1 MSDFS
6 IIGNRTAMIDAAA
19 KTTGAGKYTDDLSV
33 PGMLVGKILHSPYP
47 HARIRRID
55 TSRAEKCEGVVA
67 VVVGQDAPNPYGIL
81 PVGHDEYALA
91 LDKVRYVGDNVACVV
106 AVSESIAETALELID
121 VEYEVL
127 PAYFD
132 PEESMKAVTDLI
144 HDSKPGNLE
153 KDYHH
158 VFGDPDQGFAGA
170 DQIAEARFIA
180 NEVTHAAM
188 EPHSTLASFEI
199 DPHTGKPGR
208 LTVWSSTQVPYYLQH
223 KLSLVL
229 EMPMAQIRVIKPLV
243 GGGFGGK
250 SEVIPLEIIAAI
262 AARKAQA
269 AVKITY
275 TREEVFWAHRG
286 RPRTIIDLKTG
297 VKKDGRITAVKA
309 RVVQDGGAY
318 CSYGVVTILYSGALL
333 GALYDIPNIQY
344 DGYRVLT
351 NKPACGAMRG
361 HGTVNVR
368 FAFESQLD
376 ELALAI
382 GMDPAEIRQRNLL
395 QPPCITVNGL
405 RVQSY
410 GLPECIEKTV
420 DRSGWKQRKG
430 KLPRGRGLG
439 IACSHYVSGAANS
452 IIRSDMPH
460 STVNIKIDRDGGV
473 VVYTGA
479 SEIGQ
484 GSDTMTAQIAAE
496 VLGCSLPRVRV
507 IAADTD
513 LTPIDI
519 GSYSSRVTFMAG
531 NATLRAASEV
541 KRLIAAAAAKKMGC
555 AAEDLIFRNDQV
567 LRKNAAAS
575 VGELADKSVRTT
587 QDEASVSGRVEGQIL
602 RGSLQQKRKEE
613 GPKEKM
619 SFEEAV
625 VAAIDFHG
633 GLTGTGSYAPPQ
645 EARGGKHKGAG
656 VGPSPAYSYSAQVA
670 EVSVDEETG
679 EVVVHKVW
687 AAHDCGRALNPVSV
701 EGQIIGSVW
710 MGMGQA
716 LTEEMVWKDGMLM
729 NPGLLEYRSPSSVES
744 PEVEPIIVESVDPE
758 GPFGAKECS
767 EGSLAAT
774 IPAIAN
780 AIYDAVGV
788 RLRESPFT
796 PERVLSALR
805 AKRNARALN
814 LTKVLTRLLRHA
826 SANTAD
832 RCASKVRARNAT
844 RSIHRGEKCRP
855 PRAVPIEPYKV
866 QTAPAQNCRRRNRVS
881 RGTFDACRAWQLARA
896 GSNSHPNHCRRHRF
910 NSIDAAETI
919 RAGARSRSARNRSA
933 ARHPAAARRRRR
945 NRGPH
950 HAPRHRALRL
960 SAPALCG
967 PHRSS
972 GDRGIARTA
981 EHGHHRR

>member
-1 MSDFS
+1 MTNFS
-6 IIGNRTAMIDAAA
+6 IIGKPIAMVDAAG
-19 KTTGAGKYTDDLSV
+19 KTTGSGKYTDDLHV

-47 HARIRRID
+47 HARIKRID
-55 TSRAEKCEGVVA
+55 TTRAESLDGVVA
-67 VVVGQDAPNPYGIL
+67 VVVGSDAPKTYGIL
-81 PVGHDEYALA
+81 PVGHDETALA
-91 LDKVRYVGDNVACVV
+91 VDKVRYVGDNVACVA
-106 AVSESIAETALELID
+106 AVDETTADRALELID

-132 PEESMKAVTDLI
+132 PEESMKAESDLI
-144 HDSKPGNLE
+144 HDGKPNNIE

-158 VFGDPDQGFAGA
+158 VFGDPEQALAQA
-170 DQIAEARFIA
+170 DCVAEGRYIA

-199 DPHTGKPGR
+199 DPHTGTLGR
-208 LTVWSSTQVPYYLQH
+208 LNVWSSTQVPYYLQH

-229 EMPMAQIRVIKPLV
+229 EMPMSQIRVIKPLV

-262 AARKAQA
+262 AARKARA
-269 AVKITY
+269 PVKITY

-297 VKKDGRITAVKA
+297 VTREGRITAVKA

-376 ELALAI
+376 EIAAKLGI
-382 GMDPAEIRQRNLL
+382 DPAEIRRRNLL
-395 QPPCITVNGL
+395 KPPCITINGL

-410 GLPECIEKTV
+410 GLPECIDQVVT
-420 DRSGWKQRKG
+420 RSDWQERKG
-430 KLPRGRGLG
+430 KLGEGRGLG

-479 SEIGQ
+479 SDIGQ
-484 GSDTMTAQIAAE
+484 GSDTMVAQIAAE
-496 VLGCSLPRVRV
+496 TLGCSLIRVKV
-507 IAADTD
+507 VAADTD

-519 GSYSSRVTFMAG
+519 GSYSSRVTFMNG
-531 NATLRAASEV
+531 NATLRAAEEV
-541 KRLIAAAAAKKMGC
+541 KKQIALAAAKKMAC
-555 AAEDLIFRNDQV
+555 APEDLEFRDDRVTNRHARPDARGDGRSRLSGKAEPGSSAV
-567 LRKNAAAS
+567 SPSAS
-575 VGELADKSVRTT
+575 GH
-587 QDEASVSGRVEGQIL
+587 VEGQIL
-602 RGSLQQKRKEE
+602 RGSLQQKRKDE
-613 GPKEKM
+613 GPKDEM
-619 SFEEAV
+619 TFEEAV

-633 GLTGTGSYAPPQ
+633 ALTGTGSYAPPI

-679 EVVVHKVW
+679 EVTVHKVW

-729 NPGLLEYRSPSSVES
+729 NPGLLEYRSPSSAES
-744 PEVEPIIVESVDPE
+744 PVVEPIIVESVDPE

-774 IPAIAN
+774 IPAISN

-788 RLRESPFT
+788 RLHEAPFT
-796 PERVLSALR
+796 PERVLAALR
-805 AKRNARALN
+805 AKKRIKALN
-814 LTKVLTRLLRHA
+814 MTEGV
-826 SANTAD
+826 D
-832 RCASKVRARNAT
+832 
-844 RSIHRGEKCRP
+844 P
-855 PRAVPIEPYKV
+855 
-866 QTAPAQNCRRRNRVS
+866 TAPTRFREHGGS
-881 RGTFDACRAWQLARA
+881 LWFRGK
-896 GSNSHPNHCRRHRF
+896 GP
-910 NSIDAAETI
+910 E
-919 RAGARSRSARNRSA
+919 
-933 ARHPAAARRRRR
+933 RHPLDPARRETVSEA
-945 NRGPH
+945 GG
-950 HAPRHRALRL
+950 A
-960 SAPALCG
+960 
-967 PHRSS
+967 
-972 GDRGIARTA
+972 D
-981 EHGHHRR
+981 

>member
-1 MSDFS
+1 MNNGFS
-6 IIGNRTAMIDAAA
+6 IIGKPTAMVDAAE
-19 KTTGAGKYTDDLSV
+19 KTTGSGKYTDDLSM
-33 PGMLVGKILHSPYP
+33 PGMLTGKILHSPYP
-47 HARIRRID
+47 HARIKHINI
-55 TSRAEKCEGVVA
+55 SRAEQLDGVVTVA
-67 VVVGQDAPNPYGIL
+67 VGKDAPNPYGIL
-81 PVGHDEYALA
+81 PVGHDEHALA
-91 LDKVRYVGDNVACVV
+91 TDKVRYVGDNVACVI
-106 AVSESIAETALELID
+106 AVSEAIAEKALELID
-121 VEYEVL
+121 VDYEVL

-132 PEESMKAVTDLI
+132 PEESMKAQSDFI
-144 HDSKPGNLE
+144 HENKPGNLE

-158 VFGDPDQGFAGA
+158 VFGNPDQGFVEA
-170 DQIAEARFIA
+170 DHIAEARYIA

-229 EMPMAQIRVIKPLV
+229 EMPMQQIRVIKPLV

-262 AARKAQA
+262 AARKAKA
-269 AVKITY
+269 PVKITY

-286 RPRTIIDLKTG
+286 RPRTIVDLKTG
-297 VKKDGRITAVKA
+297 VKSDGRITSVKA

-376 ELALAI
+376 ELAAKI
-382 GMDPAEIRQRNLL
+382 GMDAAEIRQRNLL

-420 DRSGWKQRKG
+420 ERSDWKQRKG
-430 KLPRGRGLG
+430 KLPKGRGLG

-496 VLGCSLPRVRV
+496 VLGCSLGRIRV

-531 NATLRAASEV
+531 NATLRAAEQV
-541 KRLIAAAAAKKMGC
+541 KKSIAAAAARKMNC
-555 AAEDLIFRNDQV
+555 APGDVVFRADRV
-567 LRKNAAAS
+567 LQKTKAS
-575 VGELADKSVRTT
+575 EIYGSADKSVRPT
-587 QDEASVSGRVEGQIL
+587 QSEPSVSGRVEGQIL

-613 GPKEKM
+613 GPKEWM
-619 SFEEAV
+619 TFEEAV

-633 GLTGTGSYAPPQ
+633 ALTGTGSYAPPP
-645 EARGGKHKGAG
+645 EARGGKHKGGG

-679 EVVVHKVW
+679 EVTVHKVW
-687 AAHDCGRALNPVSV
+687 AAHDCGRALNPVAV

-716 LTEEMVWKDGMLM
+716 LTEEMIWKDGMLM
-729 NPGLLEYRSPSSVES
+729 NPGLLEYRSPSSIES
-744 PEVEPIIVESVDPE
+744 PEVEPIIVESIDPE

-788 RLRESPFT
+788 RLHEAPFT
-796 PERVLSALR
+796 PERVLAALR
-805 AKRNARALN
+805 AKKRSKALN
-814 LTKVLTRLLRHA
+814 LTEGIDPTSPTRFREHGGSLCFKGKGPRRHA
-826 SANTAD
+826 LDPA
-832 RCASKVRARNAT
+832 
-844 RSIHRGEKCRP
+844 HR
-855 PRAVPIEPYKV
+855 
-866 QTAPAQNCRRRNRVS
+866 QAPAS
-881 RGTFDACRAWQLARA
+881 A
-896 GSNSHPNHCRRHRF
+896 G
-910 NSIDAAETI
+910 
-919 RAGARSRSARNRSA
+919 GA
-933 ARHPAAARRRRR
+933 
-945 NRGPH
+945 
-950 HAPRHRALRL
+950 
-960 SAPALCG
+960 
-967 PHRSS
+967 
-972 GDRGIARTA
+972 D
-981 EHGHHRR
+981 

>member
-1 MSDFS
+1 MTDFS
-6 IIGNRTAMIDAAA
+6 IIGKSIAMVDAAG
-19 KTTGAGKYTDDLSV
+19 KTTGSGKYADDLTA
-33 PGMLVGKILHSPYP
+33 PGMLIGKILHSPYP
-47 HARIRRID
+47 HARIKRID
-55 TSRAEKCEGVVA
+55 TSRAEKSDGVVT
-67 VVVGQDAPNPYGIL
+67 VVVGKDAPNPYGIL

-91 LDKVRYVGDNVACVV
+91 LDKVRYVGDNVACVA
-106 AVSESIAETALELID
+106 AVDEATAERALELID

-132 PEESMKAVTDLI
+132 PEDAMKAETNLI
-144 HDSKPGNLE
+144 HDNKPNNIE

-158 VFGDPDQGFAGA
+158 VFGDPDKGFAEA

-188 EPHSTLASFEI
+188 EPHATLAAFEI
-199 DPHTGKPGR
+199 DPQTGNPGR
-208 LTVWSSTQVPYYLQH
+208 LIVQSSTQVPYYLQH

-229 EMPMAQIRVIKPLV
+229 EMPMSQIRVIKPLV

-262 AARKAQA
+262 AARKAKA
-269 AVKITY
+269 PVKITY

-286 RPRTIIDLKTG
+286 RPRTIVDLKTG
-297 VKKDGRITAVKA
+297 VKKDGSITAVKA

-351 NKPACGAMRG
+351 NKPVCGAMRG

-368 FAFESQLD
+368 FAFETQLD
-376 ELALAI
+376 ELAAAI
-382 GMDPAEIRQRNLL
+382 GMDPAEIRQHNLL
-395 QPPCITVNGL
+395 KPPCVTVNGL

-410 GLPECIEKTV
+410 GLPECIEKV
-420 DRSGWKQRKG
+420 VERSGWKQRKG
-430 KLPRGRGLG
+430 KMPKGRGLG
-439 IACSHYVSGAANS
+439 VACSHYVSGAANS

-479 SEIGQ
+479 SDIGQ
-484 GSDTMTAQIAAE
+484 GSDTMVAQITAE
-496 VLGCSLPRVRV
+496 TLGCSLGRVKV

-519 GSYSSRVTFMAG
+519 GSYSSRVTFMNG
-531 NATLRAASEV
+531 NATLRAAQDV
-541 KRLIAAAAAKKMGC
+541 KKQIALAAARKMSC
-555 AAEDLIFRNDQV
+555 EAEELVFRNDLV
-567 LRKNAAAS
+567 RRKDF
-575 VGELADKSVRTT
+575 ADKSVRTT
-587 QDEASVSGRVEGQIL
+587 QSEASVSGHVDGQIL
-602 RGSLQQKRKEE
+602 RGSLQQKRKDE
-613 GPKEKM
+613 GPKDQL

-633 GLTGTGSYAPPQ
+633 ALSGTGSYAPPPD
-645 EARGGKHKGAG
+645 ARGGKHKGAG

-679 EVVVHKVW
+679 EVTVHKVW
-687 AAHDCGRALNPVSV
+687 ASHDCGRALNPVSV

-744 PEVEPIIVESVDPE
+744 PEVEAIIVESIDPE

-774 IPAIAN
+774 IPAISN

-788 RLRESPFT
+788 RLHECPFT
-796 PERVLSALR
+796 PERVLAALR
-805 AKRNARALN
+805 AKKNAKHIN
-814 LTKVLTRLLRHA
+814 LTEGVDPT
-826 SANTAD
+826 SP
-832 RCASKVRARNAT
+832 ARF
-844 RSIHRGEKCRP
+844 REHGGSLWFRGKGP
-855 PRAVPIEPYKV
+855 
-866 QTAPAQNCRRRNRVS
+866 
-881 RGTFDACRAWQLARA
+881 D
-896 GSNSHPNHCRRHRF
+896 
-910 NSIDAAETI
+910 
-919 RAGARSRSARNRSA
+919 
-933 ARHPAAARRRRR
+933 RHPLDPSRRE
-945 NRGPH
+945 GP
-950 HAPRHRALRL
+950 APTA
-960 SAPALCG
+960 
-967 PHRSS
+967 
-972 GDRGIARTA
+972 GDD
-981 EHGHHRR
+981 

>member
-1 MSDFS
+1 MTKTDDQRPASTFS
-6 IIGNRTAMIDAAA
+6 TIGRSTAMIDAAE

-47 HARIRRID
+47 HARIMRIG
-55 TSRAEKCEGVVA
+55 TSRAEALEGVVA
-67 VVVGQDAPNPYGIL
+67 VVTGPDAPNPFGIL
-81 PVGHDEYALA
+81 PVGHDEHALA
-91 LDKVRYVGDNVACVV
+91 LDKVRYVGDNVACV
-106 AVSESIAETALELID
+106 AAISESIAEKALELID
-121 VEYEVL
+121 VEYELL

-132 PEESMKAVTDLI
+132 PEDSMNAETDLI
-144 HDSKPGNLE
+144 HDNKPHNLE

-158 VFGDPDQGFAGA
+158 VFGDPDKAFGEA
-170 DQIAEARFIA
+170 DCVLEARFLA

-188 EPHSTLASFEI
+188 EPHSTLASFET
-199 DPHTGKPGR
+199 DPHTGEPGR
-208 LTVWSSTQVPYYLQH
+208 LIIWSSTQVPYYLQH

-229 EMPMAQIRVIKPLV
+229 DMPMQQIRVIKPLV

-250 SEVIPLEIIAAI
+250 SEVIPLEIIAAV
-262 AARKAQA
+262 AARKAKA
-269 AVKITY
+269 PVKITY
-275 TREEVFWAHRG
+275 TREEVFLAHRG

-297 VKKDGRITAVKA
+297 VKNDGRITAVKA

-376 ELALAI
+376 EIAAKLNI
-382 GMDPAEIRQRNLL
+382 DPAEIRRRNLL
-395 QPPCITVNGL
+395 KPPCITVNGL

-410 GLPECIEKTV
+410 GLPECIDQVVT
-420 DRSGWKQRKG
+420 RSRWSERKRD
-430 KLPRGRGLG
+430 LPKSRGLG

-479 SEIGQ
+479 SDIGQ
-484 GSDTMTAQIAAE
+484 GSDTMVAQIAAE
-496 VLGCSLPRVRV
+496 TLGCSLGRVRV

-519 GSYSSRVTFMAG
+519 GSYSSRVTFMNG
-531 NATLRAASEV
+531 NATLRAAEQV
-541 KRLIAAAAAKKMGC
+541 KKQIAAAAAKRMDC
-555 AAEDLIFRNDQV
+555 APEDLVFREDRVTHSDNRPRV
-567 LRKNAAAS
+567 SGVAPAANN
-575 VGELADKSVRTT
+575 GADVSQPT
-587 QDEASVSGRVEGQIL
+587 VSGRVEGQIL
-602 RGSLQQKRKEE
+602 RGSLQQKRKDE
-613 GPKEKM
+613 GPKESM

-633 GLTGTGSYAPPQ
+633 ALSGTGSYAPPI

-679 EVVVHKVW
+679 EVTVHKVW

-701 EGQIIGSVW
+701 EGQVIGSVW

-716 LTEEMVWKDGMLM
+716 LTEEMIWKDGMLM
-729 NPGLLEYRSPSSVES
+729 NPGLLEYRSPSSIES
-744 PEVEPIIVESVDPE
+744 PEVEAIIVESIDPE
-758 GPFGAKECS
+758 GPFGAKESS

-780 AIYDAVGV
+780 AIYNAVGV
-788 RLRESPFT
+788 RLHESPFT
-796 PERVLSALR
+796 PERVLAALR
-805 AKRNARALN
+805 SKNKAKTLN
-814 LTKVLTRLLRHA
+814 LTEGVDPTSPVRFREHGGSLWFKGKGPDRHA
-826 SANTAD
+826 LDPSRRSTVAEGGAD
-832 RCASKVRARNAT
+832 
-844 RSIHRGEKCRP
+844 
-855 PRAVPIEPYKV
+855 
-866 QTAPAQNCRRRNRVS
+866 
-881 RGTFDACRAWQLARA
+881 
-896 GSNSHPNHCRRHRF
+896 
-910 NSIDAAETI
+910 
-919 RAGARSRSARNRSA
+919 
-933 ARHPAAARRRRR
+933 
-945 NRGPH
+945 
-950 HAPRHRALRL
+950 
-960 SAPALCG
+960 
-967 PHRSS
+967 
-972 GDRGIARTA
+972 
-981 EHGHHRR
+981 

>member
-1 MSDFS
+1 MTDFS
-6 IIGNRTAMIDAAA
+6 IIGKPTAMIDAAQ
-19 KTTGAGKYTDDLSV
+19 KTTGSGKYTDDLSV
-33 PGMLVGKILHSPYP
+33 PGMLTGKILHSPYP
-47 HARIRRID
+47 HARIKSIN
-55 TSRAEKCEGVVA
+55 TKRAEGLDGVVA
-67 VVVGQDAPNPYGIL
+67 VVIGKDAPNPYGIL
-81 PVGHDEYALA
+81 PVGHDEHALA

-106 AVSESIAETALELID
+106 AISEAIAEKALELID

-132 PEESMKAVTDLI
+132 PEESMKAQTDLI
-144 HDSKPGNLE
+144 HDNKPGNLE

-158 VFGDPDQGFAGA
+158 AFGDPDKGFADA
-170 DQIAEARFIA
+170 DHVMEARFVA

-188 EPHSTLASFEI
+188 EPHSTLASFEL
-199 DPHTGKPGR
+199 DPHTGKMGR

-229 EMPMAQIRVIKPLV
+229 EMPMSQIRVIKPLV

-250 SEVIPLEIIAAI
+250 SEVIPLEIISAV

-269 AVKITY
+269 PVKITY

-297 VKKDGRITAVKA
+297 VTNDGRITAVKA

-333 GALYDIPNIQY
+333 GALYDIPHIQY

-376 ELALAI
+376 ELAAKI

-395 QPPCITVNGL
+395 KPPCITVNGL

-410 GLPECIEKTV
+410 GLPECIQKTV
-420 DRSGWKQRKG
+420 ERSGWKQRRG
-430 KLPRGRGLG
+430 KLPKGRGLG

-496 VLGCSLPRVRV
+496 VLGCSLARVRV

-531 NATLRAASEV
+531 NATLRAAEDV
-541 KRLIAAAAAKKMGC
+541 KKRIAAAAAKKMNYT
-555 AAEDLIFRNDQV
+555 AADIVFRDDLLLKKGSAVPAAKKDQTEE
-567 LRKNAAAS
+567 A
-575 VGELADKSVRTT
+575 EIT
-587 QDEASVSGRVEGQIL
+587 QGGASVSGRVEGQIL

-613 GPKEKM
+613 GPKEWM
-619 SFEEAV
+619 TFEEAV

-633 GLTGTGSYAPPQ
+633 ALTGTGSYAPPP
-645 EARGGKHKGAG
+645 EARGGKHKGGG

-670 EVSVDEETG
+670 EVSVDEDTG
-679 EVVVHKVW
+679 EVTVHKVW

-729 NPGLLEYRSPSSVES
+729 NAGMLEYRSPSSVES
-744 PEVEPIIVESVDPE
+744 PDVEPIIVESVDPE

-774 IPAIAN
+774 IPAISN

-788 RLRESPFT
+788 RLHESPFT
-796 PERVLSALR
+796 PERVLTALR
-805 AKRNARALN
+805 AK
-814 LTKVLTRLLRHA
+814 KG
-826 SANTAD
+826 
-832 RCASKVRARNAT
+832 ARNLNMT
-844 RSIHRGEKCRP
+844 QGVDP
-855 PRAVPIEPYKV
+855 
-866 QTAPAQNCRRRNRVS
+866 TAPAYFREHGGALCFKNKGPER
-881 RGTFDACRAWQLARA
+881 
-896 GSNSHPNHCRRHRF
+896 HPL
-910 NSIDAAETI
+910 DP
-919 RAGARSRSARNRSA
+919 ARSETSTSAGGA
-933 ARHPAAARRRRR
+933 
-945 NRGPH
+945 
-950 HAPRHRALRL
+950 
-960 SAPALCG
+960 
-967 PHRSS
+967 
-972 GDRGIARTA
+972 D
-981 EHGHHRR
+981 

>member
-1 MSDFS
+1 MTDFS
-6 IIGNRTAMIDAAA
+6 IIGKPTAMVDAAE
-19 KTTGAGKYTDDLSV
+19 KTTGTGKYTDDLSV

-47 HARIRRID
+47 HARIKHID
-55 TSRAEKCEGVVA
+55 TSRAEKLDGVMA
-67 VVVGQDAPNPYGIL
+67 VVVGKDAPNPYGIL

-91 LDKVRYVGDNVACVV
+91 LEKVRYVGDNVACVV
-106 AVSESIAETALELID
+106 AISEAIAEKALELID
-121 VEYEVL
+121 VDYELL

-132 PEESMKAVTDLI
+132 PEESMKAQTDLI
-144 HDSKPGNLE
+144 HDNKPGNLE

-158 VFGDPDQGFAGA
+158 VFGDPDKGFAEA
-170 DQIAEARFIA
+170 DHVAEARFIA

-188 EPHSTLASFEI
+188 EPHSTLASFEV

-208 LTVWSSTQVPYYLQH
+208 LIVWSSTQVPYYLQH

-229 EMPMAQIRVIKPLV
+229 EMPMSQIRVIKPLV

-269 AVKITY
+269 PVKITY

-297 VKKDGRITAVKA
+297 VKNDGCITAVKA

-344 DGYRVLT
+344 DGFRVLT
-351 NKPACGAMRG
+351 NKPVCGAMRG

-376 ELALAI
+376 ELAAKI

-395 QPPCITVNGL
+395 QTPCITVNGL

-410 GLPECIEKTV
+410 GLPECIEKTIE
-420 DRSGWKQRKG
+420 RSGWKQRKG
-430 KLPRGRGLG
+430 KLPKGRGLG

-484 GSDTMTAQIAAE
+484 GSDTMTAQVAAE
-496 VLGCSLPRVRV
+496 VLGCSLSRVRV

-531 NATLRAASEV
+531 NATLRAAEEV
-541 KRLIAAAAAKKMGC
+541 KKLIAAAAAKKMNC
-555 AAEDLIFRNDQV
+555 VAEEIVFRDDLAFRKGSTPPVVPKDQAEEV
-567 LRKNAAAS
+567 E
-575 VGELADKSVRTT
+575 VT
-587 QDEASVSGRVEGQIL
+587 QGGASVSGRVEGQIL

-613 GPKEKM
+613 GPKDWM
-619 SFEEAV
+619 TFEEAV

-633 GLTGTGSYAPPQ
+633 ALTGTGSYAPPQ

-679 EVVVHKVW
+679 EVTVRKVW

-744 PEVEPIIVESVDPE
+744 PDVEPIIVESVDPE

-788 RLRESPFT
+788 RLHESPFT
-796 PERVLSALR
+796 PERVLAALR
-805 AKRNARALN
+805 AKKNAKALN
-814 LTKVLTRLLRHA
+814 LTDGIDPTSPAGFREHGGSLCFKGKGPERHA
-826 SANTAD
+826 LDPSRREVSAGGAD
-832 RCASKVRARNAT
+832 
-844 RSIHRGEKCRP
+844 
-855 PRAVPIEPYKV
+855 
-866 QTAPAQNCRRRNRVS
+866 
-881 RGTFDACRAWQLARA
+881 
-896 GSNSHPNHCRRHRF
+896 
-910 NSIDAAETI
+910 
-919 RAGARSRSARNRSA
+919 
-933 ARHPAAARRRRR
+933 
-945 NRGPH
+945 
-950 HAPRHRALRL
+950 
-960 SAPALCG
+960 
-967 PHRSS
+967 
-972 GDRGIARTA
+972 
-981 EHGHHRR
+981 

>member
-1 MSDFS
+1 
-6 IIGNRTAMIDAAA
+6 
-19 KTTGAGKYTDDLSV
+19 V
-33 PGMLVGKILHSPYP
+33 
-47 HARIRRID
+47 
-55 TSRAEKCEGVVA
+55 
-67 VVVGQDAPNPYGIL
+67 
-81 PVGHDEYALA
+81 
-91 LDKVRYVGDNVACVV
+91 KV
-106 AVSESIAETALELID
+106 
-121 VEYEVL
+121 
-127 PAYFD
+127 
-132 PEESMKAVTDLI
+132 
-144 HDSKPGNLE
+144 
-153 KDYHH
+153 
-158 VFGDPDQGFAGA
+158 
-170 DQIAEARFIA
+170 
-180 NEVTHAAM
+180 
-188 EPHSTLASFEI
+188 
-199 DPHTGKPGR
+199 
-208 LTVWSSTQVPYYLQH
+208 
-223 KLSLVL
+223 
-229 EMPMAQIRVIKPLV
+229 
-243 GGGFGGK
+243 
-250 SEVIPLEIIAAI
+250 
-262 AARKAQA
+262 
-269 AVKITY
+269 TY

-297 VKKDGRITAVKA
+297 VKSDGRITAVKA
-309 RVVQDGGAY
+309 RVVQDGGGY

-376 ELALAI
+376 ELAMSI
-382 GMDPAEIRQRNLL
+382 GMDPAEIRRRNLL
-395 QPPCITVNGL
+395 QPPCVTVNGL

-420 DRSGWKQRKG
+420 ERSGWKRRKG
-430 KLPRGRGLG
+430 KLHKGRGLG

-496 VLGCSLPRVRV
+496 ALGCSLSRVRV

-531 NATLRAASEV
+531 NATLRAAQEV
-541 KRLIAAAAAKKMGC
+541 KKLIAAAAAKKMNC
-555 AAEDLIFRNDQV
+555 AAEALIFRDDQV
-567 LRKNAAAS
+567 FRTDAAAS
-575 VGELADKSVRTT
+575 AGPALADKSVRPT
-587 QDEASVSGRVEGQIL
+587 QPEPSVSGHVEGQIL
-602 RGSLQQKRKEE
+602 RGSLQQKRKDE
-613 GPKEKM
+613 GPKDQLT
-619 SFEEAV
+619 FEEAV

-633 GLTGTGSYAPPQ
+633 ALTGTGSYAPPQ

-679 EVVVHKVW
+679 EVTVHKVW

-729 NPGLLEYRSPSSVES
+729 NPGLLEYRSPSSIES
-744 PEVEPIIVESVDPE
+744 PEVEPIIVESIDPE

-788 RLRESPFT
+788 RLHESPFT
-796 PERVLSALR
+796 PERVLAALR
-805 AKRNARALN
+805 AKNNAKALN
-814 LTKVLTRLLRHA
+814 LIEGVDPTSPTRFREHGGSLCFKGKGPERHA
-826 SANTAD
+826 LD
-832 RCASKVRARNAT
+832 PAR
-844 RSIHRGEKCRP
+844 RE
-855 PRAVPIEPYKV
+855 V
-866 QTAPAQNCRRRNRVS
+866 
-881 RGTFDACRAWQLARA
+881 
-896 GSNSHPNHCRRHRF
+896 
-910 NSIDAAETI
+910 
-919 RAGARSRSARNRSA
+919 SARGA
-933 ARHPAAARRRRR
+933 
-945 NRGPH
+945 
-950 HAPRHRALRL
+950 
-960 SAPALCG
+960 
-967 PHRSS
+967 
-972 GDRGIARTA
+972 D
-981 EHGHHRR
+981 

>member
-1 MSDFS
+1 MNSEFS
-6 IIGNRTAMIDAAA
+6 IIGKPTAMVDAAE
-19 KTTGAGKYTDDLSV
+19 KTTGAGKYTDDLSL
-33 PGMLVGKILHSPYP
+33 PGMLIGKILHSPYP
-47 HARIRRID
+47 HARIKSID
-55 TSRAEKCEGVVA
+55 TTRAEQLDGVVA
-67 VVVGQDAPNPYGIL
+67 VAIGKDAPKTYGIL
-81 PVGHDEYALA
+81 PVGHDEYPLA

-106 AVSESIAETALELID
+106 AVSEAIAEKALELID
-121 VEYEVL
+121 VKYEVL

-132 PEESMKAVTDLI
+132 PEESMKAQTDLI
-144 HDSKPGNLE
+144 HDHKPNNLE
-153 KDYHH
+153 KAYHH
-158 VFGDPDQGFAGA
+158 VFGDPEKGFAEA
-170 DQIAEARFIA
+170 DHIAEARFIA

-188 EPHSTLASFEI
+188 EPHSTLASFEM
-199 DPHTGKPGR
+199 DPHTGKSGR

-229 EMPMAQIRVIKPLV
+229 EMPMQQIRVIKPLV

-262 AARKAQA
+262 AARKAKA
-269 AVKITY
+269 PVKITY

-297 VKKDGRITAVKA
+297 VTNEGRITAVKA

-376 ELALAI
+376 ELAATI
-382 GMDPAEIRQRNLL
+382 DMDPAEIRRRNLL
-395 QPPCITVNGL
+395 KPPCITVNGL

-410 GLPECIEKTV
+410 GLPECIDKIVE
-420 DRSGWKQRKG
+420 RSAWKERKG
-430 KLPRGRGLG
+430 KLPKGRGLG

-484 GSDTMTAQIAAE
+484 GSDTMTAQVAAE
-496 VLGCSLPRVRV
+496 VLGCSLSRVRV
-507 IAADTD
+507 VAADTD

-531 NATLRAASEV
+531 NATLRAANEV
-541 KRLIAAAAAKKMGC
+541 KKLIAAAAAKKIAC
-555 AAEDLIFRNDQV
+555 DPEDLDFSNDLV
-567 LRKNAAAS
+567 KRKDGLATDAATIPAGQTS
-575 VGELADKSVRTT
+575 A
-587 QDEASVSGRVEGQIL
+587 ASVSGRVEGQIL

-613 GPKEKM
+613 GPKD
-619 SFEEAV
+619 SIAFEEAV

-633 GLTGTGSYAPPQ
+633 ALTGTGSYAPPA

-670 EVSVDEETG
+670 EVSVDEDTG
-679 EVVVHKVW
+679 EVIVHKVW

-729 NPGLLEYRSPSSVES
+729 NPGLLEYRSPSAVES
-744 PEVEPIIVESVDPE
+744 PEVEPIIVESIDPE

-780 AIYDAVGV
+780 AIYDAVGI
-788 RLRESPFT
+788 RLHESPFT
-796 PERVLSALR
+796 PERVLSAIR
-805 AKRNARALN
+805 AKKQAKALN
-814 LTKVLTRLLRHA
+814 LTEGI
-826 SANTAD
+826 D
-832 RCASKVRARNAT
+832 
-844 RSIHRGEKCRP
+844 P
-855 PRAVPIEPYKV
+855 
-866 QTAPAQNCRRRNRVS
+866 TAPS
-881 RGTFDACRAWQLARA
+881 RFREHG
-896 GSNSHPNHCRRHRF
+896 GSLWFKGKGP
-910 NSIDAAETI
+910 E
-919 RAGARSRSARNRSA
+919 
-933 ARHPAAARRRRR
+933 RHPLDPSRQST
-945 NRGPH
+945 P
-950 HAPRHRALRL
+950 
-960 SAPALCG
+960 PATG
-967 PHRSS
+967 
-972 GDRGIARTA
+972 GAD
-981 EHGHHRR
+981 

>member
-1 MSDFS
+1 MSEFS
-6 IIGNRTAMIDAAA
+6 IIGKPTAMIDAAGKA
-19 KTTGAGKYTDDLSV
+19 TGAGKYTDDLHV
-33 PGMLVGKILHSPYP
+33 PRMLIGKILHSPYP
-47 HARIRRID
+47 HARIKRID
-55 TSRAEKCEGVVA
+55 TSRAEALEGVVT
-67 VVVGQDAPNPYGIL
+67 VVIGNDAPKTYGIL
-81 PVGHDEYALA
+81 PVGHDETALA
-91 LDKVRYVGDNVACVV
+91 VDKVRYVGDNVACVA
-106 AVSESIAETALELID
+106 AVSESVAEQALELID

-127 PAYFD
+127 PAYYD
-132 PEESMKAVTDLI
+132 PEQSMKAESDLI
-144 HDSKPGNLE
+144 HDGKPHNLE

-158 VFGDPDQGFAGA
+158 VFGNPEKALVESHYV
-170 DQIAEARFIA
+170 AEARFIA

-199 DPHTGKPGR
+199 DPHTGKQGR

-229 EMPMAQIRVIKPLV
+229 EIPMSQIRVIKPLV

-250 SEVIPLEIIAAI
+250 SEVIPLEIIAAVT
-262 AARKAQA
+262 ARKALA
-269 AVKITY
+269 PVKITY
-275 TREEVFWAHRG
+275 SREEVFWAHRG
-286 RPRTIIDLKTG
+286 RPRTLIDMSTG
-297 VKKDGRITAVKA
+297 VDKNGHITAVKA

-376 ELALAI
+376 EIAAKLNI
-382 GMDPAEIRQRNLL
+382 DPAEIRRRNLL
-395 QPPCITVNGL
+395 KPPCITINGL

-410 GLPECIEKTV
+410 GLPECIDQV
-420 DRSGWKQRKG
+420 VRRSGWDERKG
-430 KLPRGRGLG
+430 KLGKGRGLG
-439 IACSHYVSGAANS
+439 IGCSHYVSGAANS

-496 VLGCSLPRVRV
+496 ILGCSLGRVRV

-531 NATLRAASEV
+531 NATLRASQDVKKQIAS
-541 KRLIAAAAAKKMGC
+541 AAARKMNC
-555 AAEDLIFRNDQV
+555 SSEDLIFRDDKII
-567 LRKNAAAS
+567 RKGNANEPSAAQAKES
-575 VGELADKSVRTT
+575 S
-587 QDEASVSGRVEGQIL
+587 ASVSGRVEGQIL

-613 GPKEKM
+613 GPKEWM
-619 SFEEAV
+619 TFEEAV

-633 GLTGTGSYAPPQ
+633 ALTGTGSYAPTP
-645 EARGGKHKGAG
+645 EARGGKHKGGG

-670 EVSVDEETG
+670 EVSVDEDTG
-679 EVVVHKVW
+679 EVTVHKVW

-710 MGMGQA
+710 MGLGQA
-716 LTEEMVWKDGMLM
+716 LQEEMVWKDGMLM
-729 NPGLLEYRSPSSVES
+729 NPGMLEYRSPSATES
-744 PEVEPIIVESVDPE
+744 PEIEPVIVESIDPE

-774 IPAIAN
+774 IPAISN
-780 AIYDAVGV
+780 AIYDAVGI
-788 RLRESPFT
+788 RLHEVPFS
-796 PERVLSALR
+796 PERVLAALR
-805 AKRNARALN
+805 AKRNAKAINMTEGVDPTTPVRFREHGGSLWFRG
-814 LTKVLTRLLRHA
+814 KGPQRHA
-826 SANTAD
+826 LDPS
-832 RCASKVRARNAT
+832 
-844 RSIHRGEKCRP
+844 
-855 PRAVPIEPYKV
+855 
-866 QTAPAQNCRRRNRVS
+866 RR
-881 RGTFDACRAWQLARA
+881 
-896 GSNSHPNHCRRHRF
+896 
-910 NSIDAAETI
+910 E
-919 RAGARSRSARNRSA
+919 
-933 ARHPAAARRRRR
+933 
-945 NRGPH
+945 
-950 HAPRHRALRL
+950 
-960 SAPALCG
+960 
-967 PHRSS
+967 
-972 GDRGIARTA
+972 TA
-981 EHGHHRR
+981 EVGGDD

>member
-1 MSDFS
+1 MRDPFS
-6 IIGNRTAMIDAAA
+6 IIGKPTAMIDAAE
-19 KTTGAGKYTDDLSV
+19 KTTGAGKYTDDLSL

-47 HARIRRID
+47 HARLRRID
-55 TSRAEKCEGVVA
+55 TSRAEKLEGVVA
-67 VVVGQDAPNPYGIL
+67 VVVGKDAPNPYGIL
-81 PVGHDEYALA
+81 PVGHDEHALA

-106 AVSESIAETALELID
+106 AVSEAVAERALELIE
-121 VEYEVL
+121 VGYEVL

-132 PEESMKAVTDLI
+132 PEEAMKATTDLI
-144 HDSKPGNLE
+144 HDNKRGNIE

-158 VFGDPDQGFAGA
+158 VFGDPNRGFRDA
-170 DQIAEARFIA
+170 DHVSEARFIA

-250 SEVIPLEIIAAI
+250 SEVIPLEIIAAV

-269 AVKITY
+269 PVKITY

-286 RPRTIIDLKTG
+286 RPRTIIDLRTG
-297 VKKDGRITAVKA
+297 VKKDGRITAVNA

-376 ELALAI
+376 EIAATI
-382 GMDPAEIRQRNLL
+382 GMDPAEIRRRNLL

-420 DRSGWKQRKG
+420 ERSRWKQRRG
-430 KLPRGRGLG
+430 KLPAGRGLG

-496 VLGCSLPRVRV
+496 ALGCSLSRVRV

-531 NATLRAASEV
+531 NATLRAAGEV
-541 KRLIAAAAAKKMGC
+541 KKLIAAAAGKRMGC
-555 AAEDLIFRNDQV
+555 TPEDLIFRSDRV
-567 LRKNAAAS
+567 FRKNAAAS
-575 VGELADKSVRTT
+575 VGTELAEMSVRPT
-587 QDEASVSGRVEGQIL
+587 QHQASVSGRVEGQIL

-613 GPKEKM
+613 GPKDWM
-619 SFEEAV
+619 TFEEAV

-633 GLTGTGSYAPPQ
+633 ALTGTGSYAPPA
-645 EARGGKHKGAG
+645 EARGGKYKGGG

-670 EVSVDEETG
+670 EVSVDQETG
-679 EVVVHKVW
+679 EVTVHRVW

-744 PEVEPIIVESVDPE
+744 PTVEPIMVESIDPE

-788 RLRESPFT
+788 RLHESPFT
-796 PERVLSALR
+796 PERVLAALR
-805 AKRNARALN
+805 AKKNAKALD
-814 LTKVLTRLLRHA
+814 LTEGV
-826 SANTAD
+826 D
-832 RCASKVRARNAT
+832 
-844 RSIHRGEKCRP
+844 P
-855 PRAVPIEPYKV
+855 
-866 QTAPAQNCRRRNRVS
+866 TAPA
-881 RGTFDACRAWQLARA
+881 
-896 GSNSHPNHCRRHRF
+896 RF
-910 NSIDAAETI
+910 
-919 RAGARSRSARNRSA
+919 R
-933 ARHPAAARRRRR
+933 
-945 NRGPH
+945 
-950 HAPRHRALRL
+950 
-960 SAPALCG
+960 
-967 PHRSS
+967 
-972 GDRGIARTA
+972 
-981 EHGHHRR
+981 EHGGSLCFDGKGPQRHALDPSRCAASKGGGD

>member
-1 MSDFS
+1 VTNDFS
-6 IIGNRTAMIDAAA
+6 IIGKPIAMVDAAG
-19 KTTGAGKYTDDLSV
+19 KTTGSGKYADDLSL
-33 PGMLVGKILHSPYP
+33 PGMLIGKILHSPYP
-47 HARIRRID
+47 HARIKRID
-55 TSRAEKCEGVVA
+55 TSRAEKLDGVVT
-67 VVVGQDAPNPYGIL
+67 VVVGTDAPNPYGIL

-91 LDKVRYVGDNVACVV
+91 LDKVRYVGDNVACVA
-106 AVSESIAETALELID
+106 AVDEATAEKALELID
-121 VEYEVL
+121 VEYELL

-132 PEESMKAVTDLI
+132 PEDAMKAETNLI
-144 HDSKPGNLE
+144 HENKPHNIE

-158 VFGDPDQGFAGA
+158 VFGEPEKGFAEA
-170 DQIAEARFIA
+170 DSIAEARFIA

-188 EPHSTLASFEI
+188 EPHCTLAAFEI
-199 DPHTGKPGR
+199 DPHTGNRGR
-208 LTVWSSTQVPYYLQH
+208 LTVQSSTQVPYYLQH

-229 EMPMAQIRVIKPLV
+229 EMPMSQIRVIKPLV

-262 AARKAQA
+262 AARKALA
-269 AVKITY
+269 PVKITY

-297 VKKDGRITAVKA
+297 VKNDGRITAVKA

-351 NKPACGAMRG
+351 NKPVCGAMRG

-376 ELALAI
+376 ELAATI

-410 GLPECIEKTV
+410 GLPECIEKVV
-420 DRSGWKQRKG
+420 DRSGWRQRKG
-430 KLPRGRGLG
+430 KLPKSRGLG
-439 IACSHYVSGAANS
+439 VACSHYVSGAANS

-479 SEIGQ
+479 SDIGQ
-484 GSDTMTAQIAAE
+484 GSDTMVAQVAAE
-496 VLGCSLPRVRV
+496 ALGCSLSRVKV
-507 IAADTD
+507 VAADTD

-519 GSYSSRVTFMAG
+519 GSYSSRVTFMNG
-531 NATLRAASEV
+531 NATLRAAQEV
-541 KRLIAAAAAKKMGC
+541 KKQIASAAARKMNCSPEELTFCDDAVG
-555 AAEDLIFRNDQV
+555 
-567 LRKNAAAS
+567 RKNGHVGTAALGRPAEQSSAAAS
-575 VGELADKSVRTT
+575 V
-587 QDEASVSGRVEGQIL
+587 SGHVEGQIL
-602 RGSLQQKRKEE
+602 RGSLQQKRKDE
-613 GPKEKM
+613 GPKDRM
-619 SFEEAV
+619 TFEEAV

-633 GLTGTGSYAPPQ
+633 ALSGSGSYAPPQ

-679 EVVVHKVW
+679 EVTVHKVW

-729 NPGLLEYRSPSSVES
+729 NPGLLEYRSPSSIES
-744 PEVEPIIVESVDPE
+744 PEVEAIIVESIDPE

-780 AIYDAVGV
+780 AIYDAVGI
-788 RLRESPFT
+788 RLHESPFT
-796 PERVLSALR
+796 PERVLAALR
-805 AKRNARALN
+805 AKRNAKPIN
-814 LTKVLTRLLRHA
+814 LTEGV
-826 SANTAD
+826 D
-832 RCASKVRARNAT
+832 
-844 RSIHRGEKCRP
+844 P
-855 PRAVPIEPYKV
+855 
-866 QTAPAQNCRRRNRVS
+866 TAPARFREHGGS
-881 RGTFDACRAWQLARA
+881 LWFRGK
-896 GSNSHPNHCRRHRF
+896 GP
-910 NSIDAAETI
+910 E
-919 RAGARSRSARNRSA
+919 
-933 ARHPAAARRRRR
+933 RHPLDPSRRE
-945 NRGPH
+945 
-950 HAPRHRALRL
+950 AP
-960 SAPALCG
+960 SPVG
-967 PHRSS
+967 
-972 GDRGIARTA
+972 GDD
-981 EHGHHRR
+981 

>member
-1 MSDFS
+1 MSTTNDQRPTADFS
-6 IIGNRTAMIDAAA
+6 IIGKPTAMVDAAE
-19 KTTGAGKYTDDLSV
+19 KTTGAGKYTDDLSL

-47 HARIRRID
+47 HARIKRID
-55 TSRAEKCEGVVA
+55 SSRAEKLDGVVA
-67 VVVGQDAPNPYGIL
+67 VVVGKDAPNPYGIL
-81 PVGHDEYALA
+81 PVGHDEHALA

-106 AVSESIAETALELID
+106 ATSEAIAEKALELID
-121 VEYEVL
+121 VDYEVL

-132 PEESMKAVTDLI
+132 PEESMKAQSDLI
-144 HDSKPGNLE
+144 HDNKPNNLE

-158 VFGDPDQGFAGA
+158 VFGDPEKGFAEA
-170 DQIAEARFIA
+170 DEIAEARFIS

-188 EPHSTLASFEI
+188 EPHSTLAAFEL

-269 AVKITY
+269 PVKITY

-297 VKKDGRITAVKA
+297 VRKDGRIASVKA

-376 ELALAI
+376 ELAEKI
-382 GMDPAEIRQRNLL
+382 GMDPVKIRQRNLL
-395 QPPCITVNGL
+395 KPPCITVNSL

-420 DRSGWKQRKG
+420 ERSGWKQRKG
-430 KLPRGRGLG
+430 KLPKGRGLG

-496 VLGCSLPRVRV
+496 TLGCTLSRVRV

-531 NATLRAASEV
+531 NATLRAAAEV
-541 KRLIAAAAAKKMGC
+541 KKLIAAAAARKMGC
-555 AAEDLIFRNDQV
+555 TPDDLIFRNDTVTRRNGHGGTDAFGSAPQAQA
-567 LRKNAAAS
+567 RGPAERS
-575 VGELADKSVRTT
+575 DSP
-587 QDEASVSGRVEGQIL
+587 SVSGRVEGQIL

-613 GPKEKM
+613 GPKDSM
-619 SFEEAV
+619 TFEEAV

-633 GLTGTGSYAPPQ
+633 ALTGTGSYAPPAD
-645 EARGGKHKGAG
+645 ARGGKHKGAG

-670 EVSVDEETG
+670 EVSVDEDTG
-679 EVVVHKVW
+679 EVTVHKVW

-729 NPGLLEYRSPSSVES
+729 NPGLLEYRSPSSIES

-788 RLRESPFT
+788 RLHESPFT
-796 PERVLSALR
+796 PERVLAAIR
-805 AKRNARALN
+805 AKKNTKALN
-814 LTKVLTRLLRHA
+814 LTEGVDPTSPAKFREHGGSLWFKSKGPERHA
-826 SANTAD
+826 LDPSRREAPVGGAD
-832 RCASKVRARNAT
+832 
-844 RSIHRGEKCRP
+844 
-855 PRAVPIEPYKV
+855 
-866 QTAPAQNCRRRNRVS
+866 
-881 RGTFDACRAWQLARA
+881 
-896 GSNSHPNHCRRHRF
+896 
-910 NSIDAAETI
+910 
-919 RAGARSRSARNRSA
+919 
-933 ARHPAAARRRRR
+933 
-945 NRGPH
+945 
-950 HAPRHRALRL
+950 
-960 SAPALCG
+960 
-967 PHRSS
+967 
-972 GDRGIARTA
+972 
-981 EHGHHRR
+981 